1 MEKRRK
7 ILKLNLRSSPS
18 FNGHQ
23 MMRKTSPYSESV
35 KSIRRYRQRRSGLF
49 AHKSLQ
55 SDANFSDI
63 LKGMSPVKKVGCCI
77 NAFHCTKSEVFHK
90 GFLQ

>member
-7 ILKLNLRSSPS
+7 ISKLNFRSSPL

-23 MMRKTSPYSESV
+23 MMRKTSPYNESV
-35 KSIRRYRQRRSGLF
+35 KSIRRYHRRRSGLF

-63 LKGMSPVKKVGCCI
+63 PKWMSPVQEIQCSI
-77 NAFHCTKSEVFHK
+77 NAIPCTKNEIFH
-90 GFLQ
+90 